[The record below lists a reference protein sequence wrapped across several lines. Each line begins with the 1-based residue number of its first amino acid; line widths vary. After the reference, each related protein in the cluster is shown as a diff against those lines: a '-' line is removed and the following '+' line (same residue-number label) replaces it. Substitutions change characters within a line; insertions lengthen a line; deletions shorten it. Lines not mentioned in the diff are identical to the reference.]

1 VNRGATGA
9 ARGLLVAALLL
20 SAVVPL
26 GLLLVWSVSGP
37 WFYPALLPG
46 AVTGESWRELAAGG
60 LAAAAL
66 RSAALGAGTA
76 LLAVAAGLPAGRA
89 IAALGGWRRRAAAA
103 LAFLPV
109 AAPPL
114 ALAVGVQLFFLRAGL
129 GGTMAGVLLAHL
141 VPAAGY
147 VTLYFLGVFAA
158 YDPGPE
164 EEARTLGATARQAFW
179 RVTVPA
185 AGYVTLYFL
194 GVFAAYDPG
203 PEEEARTL
211 GATARQAFWRVTV
224 PALRRQVAEAAA
236 LGFLV
241 SWAQVAFTQLVGGGL
256 VRTLPTEV
264 FAYVRSG
271 QDRYAA
277 TGALLLSVPPL
288 LALAAARLAA
298 RRSAVLAP

>member
-1 VNRGATGA
+1 MNRGATGA

-26 GLLLVWSVSGP
+26 GLLFVWSVSGP

-46 AVTGESWRELAAGG
+46 AVTGESWRELAGGG

-66 RSAALGAGTA
+66 RSVALGAGTA

-141 VPAAGY
+141 
-147 VTLYFLGVFAA
+147 
-158 YDPGPE
+158 
-164 EEARTLGATARQAFW
+164 
-179 RVTVPA
+179 VPA

>member
-46 AVTGESWRELAAGG
+46 AVTGESWRELAGGG

-66 RSAALGAGTA
+66 RSVALGAGTA
-76 LLAVAAGLPAGRA
+76 LLAVAAGSRRGGRSPRSAGGA
-89 IAALGGWRRRAAAA
+89 GGRPRRSPSC
-103 LAFLPV
+103 PV

-141 VPAAGY
+141 
-147 VTLYFLGVFAA
+147 
-158 YDPGPE
+158 
-164 EEARTLGATARQAFW
+164 
-179 RVTVPA
+179 VPA